1 MKTHKKVQVL
11 IALDYDPTAQ
21 IVAESGF
28 AMAKA
33 MNAEVV
39 LLHVIAEPVYY
50 SSLLYSPI
58 MGYIGNMDQIQ
69 MDNNDDLR
77 KALLNY
83 LEKMKQLLGDEST
96 KIVFKEGDSADSIV
110 KTANEL
116 HTDIIVMGSHSQ
128 KWLDKI
134 LMGSVTSKV
143 LQLSTV
149 PLFIIPT
156 KKND

>member
-1 MKTHKKVQVL
+1 MKKQKKVQVL

-69 MDNNDDLR
+69 MANNEEL
-77 KALLNY
+77 KIALLNY
-83 LEKMKQLLGDEST
+83 LERIKQHLGDESI
-96 KIVFKEGDSADSIV
+96 KIIIKEGDSADSIL
-110 KTANEL
+110 KTAVEL

-128 KWLDKI
+128 KWLEKI
-134 LMGSVTSKV
+134 LMGSVSSKV

>member
-1 MKTHKKVQVL
+1 MKKQKKVQVL

-69 MDNNDDLR
+69 MANNEEL
-77 KALLNY
+77 KIALLNY
-83 LEKMKQLLGDEST
+83 LEKIKQHLGDESI
-96 KIVFKEGDSADSIV
+96 KIIIKEGDSADSIL
-110 KTANEL
+110 KY
-116 HTDIIVMGSHSQ
+116 G
-128 KWLDKI
+128 K
-134 LMGSVTSKV
+134 
-143 LQLSTV
+143 
-149 PLFIIPT
+149 
-156 KKND
+156 

>member
-21 IVAESGF
+21 LVAESGF

-33 MNAEVV
+33 MNADVV
-39 LLHVIAEPVYY
+39 LLHVIAQPVYY

-69 MDNNDDLR
+69 MDNNDDL
-77 KALLNY
+77 KISLLNY
-83 LEKMKQLLGDEST
+83 LEKIKQHLGDEFI
-96 KIVFKEGDSADSIV
+96 KIIIMEGDSADSIL
-110 KTANEL
+110 KMAIEL

-128 KWLDKI
+128 KWLEKI
-134 LMGSVTSKV
+134 LLGSVTSKV
-143 LQLSTV
+143 LQLSTI